1 MGSPFKALKVA
12 EGIYWV
18 GAIDWTVRDFHGY
31 RTNRGTTYN
40 AYLVMG
46 EKITLVDTV
55 KAPFKEEL
63 LSRISDVV
71 DPSKIDIIISNHAEM
86 DHSGCL
92 PDLIEI
98 AKPEKVYASP
108 KGVEALRAHFRGDLD
123 LVAVKEG
130 DTACISGPDAPG
142 GPLTVR
148 FMQTPLLHWPDSMFS
163 YIPERKALFCQDAFG
178 MHLAGVQR
186 FAEEV
191 PDWLLEEEAARYF
204 ANILLPF
211 SAMIPRLFDKI
222 EKAGLEIELA
232 LPDHGP
238 IWGAKFPQIL
248 EWYRRWAAQ
257 APNTKAVVVYDTM
270 WDSTDAMARAI
281 VEGLAAAGA
290 EVKVFPLSGSHR
302 SDIATELLEAGA
314 LVVGSPTLNSQMF
327 PTVAD
332 VLCYVRGLKRKHLVG
347 AAFGSYGWSGESIK
361 QVEEQLQA
369 MGVELVG
376 SLRTQFVP
384 EENVLEQCRALGEQ
398 VGARIVGAAKER

>member
-18 GAIDWTVRDFHGY
+18 GAIDWSVRDFHGY
-31 RTNRGTTYN
+31 RTARGTTYN

-55 KAPFKEEL
+55 KAGFKDEL
-63 LSRISDVV
+63 LSRISDIV

-92 PDLIEI
+92 PDLIEL

-108 KGVEALRAHFRGDLD
+108 KGVEAIAAHFRGDLD
-123 LVAVKEG
+123 IVAVKDG
-130 DTACISGPDAPG
+130 DEAVISGPDAEG

-178 MHLAGVQR
+178 MHLASAER
-186 FAEEV
+186 FAEDI

-211 SAMIPRLFDKI
+211 STMLPKLFDKI
-222 EKAGLEIELA
+222 EKAGMDISLA

-238 IWGAKFPQIL
+238 IWGAKFPRIVEL
-248 EWYRRWAAQ
+248 YRRWAAQ
-257 APNTKAVVVYDTM
+257 QPTSKAVVVYDTM
-270 WDSTDAMARAI
+270 WDSTDTMARALTD
-281 VEGLAAAGA
+281 GLIASGA
-290 EVKVFPLSGSHR
+290 QVKVLPLSGSNR
-302 SDIATELLEAGA
+302 SDIATELLDAGA
-314 LVVGSPTLNSQMF
+314 LVVGSPTLNNQMF

-332 VLCYVRGLKRKHLVG
+332 VLCYLKGLKKKNLVG

-361 QVEEQLQA
+361 QVEESLTG

-376 SLRTQFVP
+376 SLRTQYVP
-384 EENVLEQCRALGEQ
+384 EDHVLEECRALGERI
-398 VGARIVGAAKER
+398 GARITGKEI